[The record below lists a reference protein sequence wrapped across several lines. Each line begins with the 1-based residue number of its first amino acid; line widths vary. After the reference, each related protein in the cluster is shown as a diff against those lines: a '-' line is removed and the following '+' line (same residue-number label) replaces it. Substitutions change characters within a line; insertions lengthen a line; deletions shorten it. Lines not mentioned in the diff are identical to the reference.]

1 MVLLTTAPDSARK
14 VSPGAVFS
22 EDVPAEEASAR
33 DVDVETDLTETATAT
48 ATATETETGA
58 RCSGGRRDD
67 VHDGEPQARAAVV
80 VVAAARDPPG

>member
-33 DVDVETDLTETATAT
+33 AIAEEFSQVKKQCGRVLEHLKAQHAAGVEEA
-48 ATATETETGA
+48 
-58 RCSGGRRDD
+58 
-67 VHDGEPQARAAVV
+67 
-80 VVAAARDPPG
+80 

>member
-48 ATATETETGA
+48 ATATETETCCTIPGRTTA
-58 RCSGGRRDD
+58 SGGS
-67 VHDGEPQARAAVV
+67 
-80 VVAAARDPPG
+80 